1 MHEGEADVAE
11 PGEQRVHV
19 VLGQTAQHR
28 EPFHLLL
35 PAFRTTA
42 GQSDETQVRIASTNS
57 LCVCVWAN
65 SVCVCVCVC
74 VCCVLCVVCV
84 LCVCV
89 SHQFSELMRVRLCVM
104 ASSGLGKGWGPGGSR
119 WGPLREPWAGSSA
132 HTRLKNKRRSQLD
145 AGALPGS
152 RDNITDVF

>member
-1 MHEGEADVAE
+1 MKHKFG
-11 PGEQRVHV
+11 
-19 VLGQTAQHR
+19 
-28 EPFHLLL
+28 LLRL
-35 PAFRTTA
+35 
-42 GQSDETQVRIASTNS
+42 I
-57 LCVCVWAN
+57 L
-65 SVCVCVCVC
+65 CVCVCVC
-74 VCCVLCVVCV
+74 VGENSECLRCVCV
-84 LCVCV
+84 CVCVCV

>member
-1 MHEGEADVAE
+1 M
-11 PGEQRVHV
+11 
-19 VLGQTAQHR
+19 
-28 EPFHLLL
+28 
-35 PAFRTTA
+35 
-42 GQSDETQVRIASTNS
+42 
-57 LCVCVWAN
+57 
-65 SVCVCVCVC
+65 CVCVCVGGEILSVCGVC
-74 VCCVLCVVCV
+74 VCV
-84 LCVCV
+84 CVCV

-104 ASSGLGKGWGPGGSR
+104 ASSGLGKGWGPGGSGGSR